1 MIFVCEAKYSIKNK
15 DHPNNE
21 NYDSFGRIVERI
33 SAKGL
38 FDALDEFES
47 SLEIIQGNN
56 PRWRDYEIIKGALD
70 E

>member
-1 MIFVCEAKYSIKNK
+1 MKLNIALGK

-33 SAKGL
+33 STKGL

-47 SLEIIQGNN
+47 ILKLYKVIILVGEIM
-56 PRWRDYEIIKGALD
+56 K
-70 E
+70 